1 VSTSDQLLEGAL
13 HTEAVRLA
21 LEGGR
26 IDEAVETLRELAG
39 GRADLIAE
47 AAGIL
52 GGAWTVR
59 AEIEEGW
66 APIAAGLLI
75 LAGPD
80 CDQLQHWVDTGR
92 ERAGQAGLRAGPPV
106 RHRGP

>member
-1 VSTSDQLLEGAL
+1 
-13 HTEAVRLA
+13 VRLA

-26 IDEAVETLRELAG
+26 IDEAVEALREMAG
-39 GRADLIAE
+39 GRQDLIAE

-59 AEIEEGW
+59 AATEQGW
-66 APIAAGLLI
+66 APIGAGLLI

-80 CDQLQHWVDTGR
+80 RDQLQRWVDTGR
-92 ERAGQAGLRAGPPV
+92 ERAGQEGLRAG
-106 RHRGP
+106 GPDRNREW

>member
-1 VSTSDQLLEGAL
+1 V
-13 HTEAVRLA
+13 
-21 LEGGR
+21 
-26 IDEAVETLRELAG
+26 
-39 GRADLIAE
+39 AE

-66 APIAAGLLI
+66 APIGAGLLI

-80 CDQLQHWVDTGR
+80 RDQLQHWVDAGR
-92 ERAGQAGLRAGPPV
+92 ERAGQEGLRAGGLGHTDRP
-106 RHRGP
+106 

>member
-1 VSTSDQLLEGAL
+1 VLLESAL

-26 IDEAVETLRELAG
+26 IDEAVEALREMAG
-39 GRADLIAE
+39 GRQDLVAE

-59 AEIEEGW
+59 AAIEEGW
-66 APIAAGLLI
+66 APIGAGLLI

-80 CDQLQHWVDTGR
+80 RDLLQQWVDKGR
-92 ERAGQAGLRAGPPV
+92 ERAGQAGLRA
-106 RHRGP
+106 RGPDRNRER